1 MTVRFVSSLLLLAA
15 VLASCSGPVLRS
27 DLLNT
32 GIHNPSMG
40 QLSQD
45 PLQYQGRIFILGGAI
60 VSCTLTETGSL
71 LEAVQIP
78 VDSNGYLKET
88 DPSTGR
94 YLAFYPREF
103 GVLDPLVYRGG
114 RRITL
119 AGKLSG
125 TRLGKIDEMEY
136 TYPYFEAIQVYLW
149 DEGRPADRSVPFPFS
164 IGIGIGVGTRW

>member
-1 MTVRFVSSLLLLAA
+1 MLLLFA
-15 VLASCSGPVLRS
+15 VVLVACSGPVLRS
-27 DLLNT
+27 DLLST
-32 GIHNPSMG
+32 GIPNPSMG
-40 QLSQD
+40 QLSEY

-60 VSCTLTETGSL
+60 VSCTLTESGSL

-88 DPSTGR
+88 EPSTGR
-94 YLAFYPREF
+94 YLAFYPKEF
-103 GVLDPLVYRGG
+103 GLLDPLVYRGG

-125 TRLGKIDEMEY
+125 TRSGRIDEMNY
-136 TYPYFEAIQVYLW
+136 VYPYFETIQVYLW

>member
-1 MTVRFVSSLLLLAA
+1 MRFVSILLLVAA
-15 VLASCSGPVLRS
+15 TLVSCSGPVLRS
-27 DLLNT
+27 DLLST
-32 GIHNPSMG
+32 GLHNPSMM

-45 PLQYQGRIFILGGAI
+45 PVQYQGRIFILGGAI
-60 VSCTLTETGSL
+60 VSCILTETGSL
-71 LEAVQIP
+71 VEAVQIP
-78 VDSNGYLKET
+78 VDSNGYLKES

-94 YLAFYPREF
+94 FLAFYPKEF
-103 GVLDPLVYRGG
+103 GVLDPVVYRGG

-136 TYPYFEAIQVYLW
+136 AYPYFETIQVYLW
-149 DEGRPADRSVPFPFS
+149 DEGRPDRSVPFPFS